1 MCKIYRISFLVI
13 IFSLFFEFA
22 FAQNA
27 INLSGEVLRSRSEIS
42 ITPKKATFT
51 EGGTFEV
58 PILLN
63 TNGRSM
69 STIDLYILFDSKKL
83 NIVKVSTEDSIINS
97 WIQPPSYDNT
107 KGSVRIFGSVSDGV
121 ISDASLVSSIT
132 FLAKS
137 TGLSEVKITDNSTIL
152 ENDNV
157 RTQAILSSNSGVYT
171 IISKS
176 EEAVAVYSD
185 THSSQDV
192 WYNNNNPV
200 FNWDFDPKVIGYSYV
215 LDTKPN
221 TFIENKNLTNE
232 NTISYLDLKDG
243 IWYFHLK
250 SLKEPNSWSKAMNF
264 MVRIDTKSP
273 DTFKPKVDYVTDGKN
288 KKALA
293 SFTTTDNLSGV
304 DYYEVGVIDIKQKD
318 VNVPIF
324 VRTESPYEVPNTYL
338 DGSVV
343 IVRAHDYAGNST
355 DSQIKIKIPNSFY
368 NWISNNVVSVLSL
381 LLILFVG
388 LFIAHYFWGH
398 KLLRKIKLIFVL
410 LTKNPKNRKE
420 FIEEV
425 DDIRKS
431 R

>member
-1 MCKIYRISFLVI
+1 M
-13 IFSLFFEFA
+13 
-22 FAQNA
+22 
-27 INLSGEVLRSRSEIS
+27 
-42 ITPKKATFT
+42 
-51 EGGTFEV
+51 
-58 PILLN
+58 
-63 TNGRSM
+63 
-69 STIDLYILFDSKKL
+69 
-83 NIVKVSTEDSIINS
+83 
-97 WIQPPSYDNT
+97 
-107 KGSVRIFGSVSDGV
+107 
-121 ISDASLVSSIT
+121 
-132 FLAKS
+132 
-137 TGLSEVKITDNSTIL
+137 
-152 ENDNV
+152 
-157 RTQAILSSNSGVYT
+157 
-171 IISKS
+171 
-176 EEAVAVYSD
+176 YSD
-185 THSSQDV
+185 THTSQDV

-250 SLKEPNSWSKAMNF
+250 SLKEPNSWSRAMNF

-288 KKALA
+288 KKALVTF
-293 SFTTTDNLSGV
+293 STTDNLSGI

-324 VRTESPYEVPNTYL
+324 VRAESPYQVPNTHL
-338 DGSVV
+338 AGSVV

-355 DSQIKIKIPNSFY
+355 DSQIKIKIPGNLY
-368 NWISNNVVSVLSL
+368 NWIFNNVVFVLLL

-410 LTKNPKNRKE
+410 LTKNPKNKKE
-420 FIEEV
+420 LIEEV
-425 DDIRKS
+425 DEIRKS